1 MTVIYEP
8 KGRALEYS
16 ALACNLYLGCTHGCK
31 YCFAP
36 SCMRK
41 TPDQWHADANPRK
54 DIIQSFEKE
63 ARKLADAGEKR
74 PILFCFLSD
83 PYQPDEKKYRLT
95 HQALSI
101 VAKYHL
107 KSKILTKGHADIIE
121 PDLPLMK
128 QAETELGITLS
139 FGNDT
144 SRREWEPCAACVE
157 ERIETLK
164 MAHAMGIRTW
174 VSMEPVIIPEEALE
188 LLESLAPFVD
198 HWKIGKLNHFPD
210 IEKRVDWIA
219 FREKAKSIL
228 DDQGANYYFKKSLTE
243 L

>member
-1 MTVIYEP
+1 
-8 KGRALEYS
+8 
-16 ALACNLYLGCTHGCK
+16 
-31 YCFAP
+31 
-36 SCMRK
+36 MRK

-107 KSKILTKGHADIIE
+107 KSKILTKGHTDIIE

-174 VSMEPVIIPEEALE
+174 VSMEPVIIPKEALE
-188 LLESLAPFVD
+188 LLETLTPFVD